1 MHNKQRLAYL
11 LRSLQQQHPDS
22 ADGSTKNTSSSS
34 VDAQL
39 LEALQNPNVDAAA
52 KRDILSKALLI

>member
-11 LRSLQQQHPDS
+11 LRSLQQHPDS